1 MNTRERT
8 LALILG
14 GFIAVVALGA
24 IGYLAVYMPIAGLNT
39 DIANLDKEISDK
51 EAKLLQAQKDV
62 KRAEATIKRS
72 LPAELDVARQEYD
85 AGINRI
91 LREAR
96 VPVSVYTISPTS
108 VDTRPIPEMGPKKP
122 AYQRIALRVTMKP
135 VDFATLI
142 DVLHRYYRL
151 NLLHQI
157 TAFSV
162 KKIEGGAPSRRRDS
176 TVSDKADL
184 DVTFTT
190 EAIILDGAESR
201 RALLPIP
208 VAMGAV
214 GGGAGFR
221 ALHTVPEPARGLTP
235 QQIARVL
242 ASTDRDYTALLV
254 QDLFHGPPP
263 PPQPKIETKGPTT
276 PPPPQKDD
284 TSPYIRLTG
293 FGSNKDGTGSA
304 TIQDLAGRLEYE
316 VEMKRE
322 KGKLVPK
329 VEKFYYTKNTRRSFG
344 AETELDISEETSATR
359 RVFKVIGFDSD
370 AIILV
375 ELAPGEALAPP
386 AAPAPRPFGAPGG
399 GFPTGGFQPGGGGFD
414 DQFGGFPAPA
424 PAPVKGPTRPKVPAS
439 TAVVGGAGYA
449 LPQQKVFAWK
459 SGTRLSEITELFGDE
474 SRKTIQRVTA
484 PTSDPTSK
492 LAGEAGR

>member
-1 MNTRERT
+1 
-8 LALILG
+8 
-14 GFIAVVALGA
+14 VV
-24 IGYLAVYMPIAGLNT
+24 GYLAVYLPIASLNQ
-39 DIANLDKEISDK
+39 DIANIDKEIGDK
-51 EAKLLQAQKDV
+51 ETKLLHVQKDL
-62 KRAEATIKRS
+62 KRVEPTLKRS
-72 LPAELDVARQEYD
+72 LPAEPDVARQEYD

-108 VDTRPIPEMGPKKP
+108 VDSRPIPEMGPKKP

-135 VDFATLI
+135 VDLATLI
-142 DVLHRYYRL
+142 DVLHRYYQL

-162 KKIEGGAPSRRRDS
+162 KKIEGGAVPRRGDS

-221 ALHTVPEPARGLTP
+221 ALHMVPEPARGLSP

-242 ASTDRDYTALLV
+242 ASTDRDYTMLLV
-254 QDLFHGPPP
+254 QDPFHGPPP
-263 PPQPKIETKGPTT
+263 PLRRPD
-276 PPPPQKDD
+276 PPPIEVKKEKDD

-293 FGSNKDGTGSA
+293 FGRNIDGTGSA
-304 TIQDLAGRLEYE
+304 FIQDLAGRQDYE
-316 VEMKRE
+316 IEMKRV
-322 KGKLVPK
+322 KGKLVASVVK
-329 VEKFYYTKNTRRSFG
+329 YYFTKGTRKSYDSE
-344 AETELDISEETSATR
+344 AELFISEDTSATTR
-359 RVFKVIGFDSD
+359 LFNVIGFDTD
-370 AIILV
+370 AIILG
-375 ELAPGEALAPP
+375 ELALGEALAPT
-386 AAPAPRPFGAPGG
+386 APAPRPFGAPGG
-399 GFPTGGFQPGGGGFD
+399 GAFPTGGFD

-424 PAPVKGPTRPKVPAS
+424 PATVKGPTRPKVPAA
-439 TAVVGGAGYA
+439 TAVVGGLGYA

-459 SGTRLSEITELFGDE
+459 SGTRLSEITELYGDDG
-474 SRKTIQRVTA
+474 RKAIQRAMGPVT
-484 PTSDPTSK
+484 DPMSK
-492 LAGEAGR
+492 LAGDAGRL